1 MVYALRPTGLSEF
14 YLHPRRVTP
23 TKASVLLARIFM
35 RHGKYQQAY
44 RFGSDSLLQLAKT
57 FRRRQ
62 APRLLL
68 KTIRIIRPLVAF
80 SPQRMGRI
88 ILSLPA
94 PVKSLVSFKAAV
106 RILFRSAAKRFEK
119 GVVNRFFREVFDTF
133 RGRSISFSEAAKV
146 GQIITR
152 NYHLISRFRAR
163 KYASRRFPL
172 SRYNRGFLAYEFRR
186 FLPRLRF
193 SYRRSSMLFYQKRNS
208 NRAGSFFFSS

>member
-23 TKASVLLARIFM
+23 AKTSVLLARIFM
-35 RHGKYQQAY
+35 RHGKYQQAC
-44 RFGSDSLLQLAKT
+44 RFGSDSLFQLAKT

-68 KTIRIIRPLVAF
+68 ETIRVIRPLIAF

-88 ILSLPA
+88 VLSLPA
-94 PVKSLVSFKAAV
+94 PVKSLVSFKAAI
-106 RILFRSAAKRFEK
+106 RILLRSAAKRFEK

-133 RGRSISFSEAAKV
+133 RGRSTSFSEAAKV
-146 GQIITR
+146 GQIVTR

-163 KYASRRFPL
+163 KYASRRLPL
-172 SRYNRGFLAYEFRR
+172 SRFNRGFLAYEFRR
-186 FLPRLRF
+186 FLPRVRF
-193 SYRRSSMLFYQKRNS
+193 SYRRSSMLFHQKRNP
-208 NRAGSFFFSS
+208 NRANSFFFSN